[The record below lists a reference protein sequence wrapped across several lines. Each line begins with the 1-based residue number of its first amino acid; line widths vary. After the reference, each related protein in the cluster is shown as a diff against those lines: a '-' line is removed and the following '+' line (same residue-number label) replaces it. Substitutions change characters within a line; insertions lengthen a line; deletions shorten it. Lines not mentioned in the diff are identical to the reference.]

1 MDGKNSITGAGI
13 VFAQEDWKGDFE
25 TVCSKTQDAMT
36 FSVDELKDLI
46 VKCNK
51 LKPLIEKLDESQR
64 KVYLRRLQLCKD
76 LFVLCS
82 NQKKRNDHAPYKMLT
97 LLTAA
102 CQDGIS
108 CNHPMEMPRGGDRQ
122 RRTRPE
128 ACCSS
133 LNFPLFSSL
142 Y

>member
-1 MDGKNSITGAGI
+1 MPYKTGSVIIFSGETYMEKLRLFVLLLAVMTVVSLGTQWRGKNSLTGAGI

-76 LFVLCS
+76 LFVFVLES
-82 NQKKRNDHAPYKMLT
+82 KEKK
-97 LLTAA
+97 
-102 CQDGIS
+102 
-108 CNHPMEMPRGGDRQ
+108 
-122 RRTRPE
+122 
-128 ACCSS
+128 
-133 LNFPLFSSL
+133 
-142 Y
+142 

>member
-1 MDGKNSITGAGI
+1 MPYKTGSVIIFSGETYMEKLRLFVLLLAVMTVVSLGTQWTEKNSLTGAGI

-76 LFVLCS
+76 LFVFVLES
-82 NQKKRNDHAPYKMLT
+82 KEKK
-97 LLTAA
+97 
-102 CQDGIS
+102 
-108 CNHPMEMPRGGDRQ
+108 
-122 RRTRPE
+122 
-128 ACCSS
+128 
-133 LNFPLFSSL
+133 
-142 Y
+142 

>member
-1 MDGKNSITGAGI
+1 MEKLRFLVLLLAVMTVVSLGTQWTGKNSLTGAGI

-51 LKPLIEKLDESQR
+51 LKPLIEKLDESQK

-76 LFVLCS
+76 LFVFVLES
-82 NQKKRNDHAPYKMLT
+82 KEKK
-97 LLTAA
+97 
-102 CQDGIS
+102 
-108 CNHPMEMPRGGDRQ
+108 
-122 RRTRPE
+122 
-128 ACCSS
+128 
-133 LNFPLFSSL
+133 
-142 Y
+142 